1 MDSILLFIALQGEEM
16 RRCLAFVLCLSVA
29 STGVLAYARMDGLCA
44 SWMPKTAAA
53 IALFVIAVSIVLP
66 TSNTAAELLYMRV
79 QQDQSLTPEVKA
91 HFEKLIEETKAKE
104 GK

>member
-1 MDSILLFIALQGEEM
+1 MDSLLLFIALQGEEI
-16 RRCLAFVLCLSVA
+16 RRFLAFVLCLSVT
-29 STGVLAYARMDGLCA
+29 STGVLAYARIDGLCA
-44 SWMPKTAAA
+44 SWMPKIAAA

-66 TSNTAAELLYMRV
+66 RSNTAAEILYMRL

-104 GK
+104 AE